1 MEGRKRI
8 THPSRGLSGYTIDDS
23 SNVDAVSWDKDNHM
37 YVAFKSGH
45 VYRYEGVSRQRAVA
59 VALAA
64 SVGKYLADKIKP
76 NYEFFRI
83 S

>member
-1 MEGRKRI
+1 MRL
-8 THPSRGLSGYTIDDS
+8 THPSDGLSGYTITDS
-23 SNVDAVSWDKDNHM
+23 SNVSTVSWDTDNHM

-59 VALAA
+59 TALAA

-76 NYEFFRI
+76 SYKFVRVT
-83 S
+83 